1 MSQKEYFIK
10 SNNKAA
16 YAVKTA
22 GGYELW
28 SNDRKLHIIIEKT
41 TAFNPFNNSQQE
53 VYVTKCWMFYVSSWV
68 RGDNSTTVTSID
80 EYIKELAFSPTLQML
95 LMSTGNKTIY
105 QNKICKIQ

>member
-10 SNNKAA
+10 SNNKDA

-28 SNDRKLHIIIEKT
+28 SNDRRLYIIIEKT
-41 TAFNPFNNSQQE
+41 TASNPFNNSQQE
-53 VYVTKCWMFYVSSWV
+53 VYVTKCWMFYVSSWE

-80 EYIKELAFSPTLQML
+80 EYIKELAFSPYFTNAVNEYRQ
-95 LMSTGNKTIY
+95 
-105 QNKICKIQ
+105 QNNISE